1 MKITNFLKTKLLVFW
16 LVLVIILTIPAFTT
30 LLHPGYFGM
39 HDDLQIMRIFE
50 MDKCF
55 KDMQL
60 PCRWIPD
67 MGFGYG
73 YPLFN
78 FYPVMPYYLGEF
90 IHLLGFSLIWS
101 VKIDFILSFLVS
113 GITMFI
119 LARKLWGNLG
129 GLLSSIFYVYAPYH
143 AVDVYVRGA
152 MAEAWSLSWAP
163 AVFWAITLV
172 IEQRS
177 RRNILLLAVFTSLFL
192 MSHNP
197 MVLVFTP
204 IMAIWALI
212 LILSRKKYK
221 SILPLAVGAFWGLG
235 LAAFF
240 TLPVL
245 LESKLVHIETLF
257 VGYFNYL
264 AHFVGLNQIFI
275 STFWGFGA
283 SVWGTEDGM
292 SFQIGWLHSGAIVLA
307 IPLMIILWKKD
318 RIKASLMALLII
330 TFWVGAFLIHPRS
343 NPIWEKITILQTLQF
358 PWRLL
363 AVTIFTSSLIAGSF
377 LSDKIGEVSIRARRP
392 LPLILLLISLLAI
405 WILYKPYFKIEKPV
419 PLTDQQKLSGALW
432 DLQRTAG
439 IFDYLPKTA
448 KFPPGKGAPESPEI
462 LEGTTSAKI
471 SDFRVTSNTMNFK
484 IESTEAAKIRMPLID
499 FPQWKIF
506 IDDKEIQFD
515 NKNDLGQPTFEVSP
529 GNHKVFA
536 RLYNTP
542 IRTLANIISVIS
554 FGALVFFLHK
564 LWKKN

>member
-1 MKITNFLKTKLLVFW
+1 MMQISNFLRIRPLAFW
-16 LVLVIILTIPAFTT
+16 IILVILFTIPSFTT
-30 LLHPGYFGM
+30 LLQPGYFGM

-78 FYPVMPYYLGEF
+78 FYPVMPYYLGEL
-90 IHLLGFSLIWS
+90 IHFFGFNLIWS

-113 GITMFI
+113 GVTMFI

-129 GLLSSIFYVYAPYH
+129 GVLSAVFYVYAPYH

-152 MAEAWSLSWAP
+152 MAEAWSLSFAP

-172 IEQRS
+172 VEKQS
-177 RRNILLLAVFTSLFL
+177 RKHILLLAVFSSLFL

-197 MVLVFTP
+197 MALVFTP
-204 IMAIWALI
+204 VMAVWALV
-212 LILSRKKYK
+212 LILLKKQYK
-221 SILPLAVGAFWGLG
+221 SILFLTVGAFWGLG

-240 TLPVL
+240 TIPVL

-257 VGYFNYL
+257 SGYFNYL
-264 AHFVGLNQIFI
+264 AHFVSLNQMFK
-275 STFWGFGA
+275 SSFWGFGA
-283 SVWGTEDGM
+283 SVWGTGDGM
-292 SFQIGWLHSGAIVLA
+292 SFQIGWLHWGAVVLA
-307 IPLMIILWKKD
+307 IPLVAILWKDSRMKS
-318 RIKASLMALLII
+318 SLLVLLIAA
-330 TFWVGAFLIHPRS
+330 FWFAAFLIHPRS

-363 AVTIFTSSLIAGSF
+363 AMTIFTSSLIAGSF
-377 LSDKIGEVSIRARRP
+377 LTEKARKP
-392 LPLILLLISLLAI
+392 LPVILFMFCLLTI
-405 WILYKPYFKIEKPV
+405 WILYKPYFNIERSV

-471 SDFRVTSNTMNFK
+471 SNFRVTSNTMSFK
-484 IESTEAAKIRMPLID
+484 IESTEEAKIKMPLID

-506 IDDKEIQFD
+506 IDERQIQFD
-515 NKNDLGQPTFEVSP
+515 NKNDLGQPTFDVSP

-554 FGALVFFLHK
+554 FGVLVFFLYK